1 MFLFGYRVRAG
12 AGAGLP
18 EEWFRRPDRR
28 PVDGGRAAAV
38 GALVP
43 ATGRYAVQ
51 GAQVR
56 AGLELWASRAG
67 TQLVVEDDRS
77 RPARAARVHAELV
90 ERGCQFVRGPD
101 GSDSARAVAAARTG
115 AVVWNHGAAADD
127 VQRLPG
133 VVSVPSPASRYLVAL
148 GRAVAALRPA
158 ATIALV
164 TATGRFARFAREGLE
179 RAGPALGL
187 GILAC
192 FSFRD
197 PPAAVA
203 AAGADAILAC
213 GPVGA
218 EVVLFRALARL
229 APSTLRGGV
238 SPGLAAFP
246 ALLGGDP
253 EGLLAP
259 VQWHPETRMSPELG
273 PSSAELIADARASAL
288 GELDDLLRRLRARS
302 RYRPP
307 AGPQPFGRALEPS
320 APRTPARRCQLSEA
334 RTCYRHRPPALA
346 QSRMCGTLQ
355 KPSAIRC
362 SPRWR
367 TSRTYPS
374 PSCAPQC
381 EQREGRASVPAGSL
395 TPPAPQRE
403 PRIAHGTMCSIR
415 QKTARRAPAGS

>member
-1 MFLFGYRVRAG
+1 MLSFGVPARAG
-12 AGAGLP
+12 PGGAPTRGVVPPAGPQAAR
-18 EEWFRRPDRR
+18 E
-28 PVDGGRAAAV
+28 GRADSV

-67 TQLVVEDDRS
+67 TRLVVEDDRS
-77 RPARAARVHAELV
+77 QPARSARLHAELV
-90 ERGCQFVRGPD
+90 ERGCRFVLGPY
-101 GSDSARAVAAARTG
+101 GSDSARAVAAARPG

-133 VVSVPSPASRYLVAL
+133 VVSVPFPASRYLVAL
-148 GRAVAALRPA
+148 GRAVAALRAA

-179 RAGPALGL
+179 RAAPALGL

-229 APSTLRGGV
+229 APGTLRGGV

-259 VQWHPETRMSPELG
+259 VQWHPETRTSPQLG
-273 PSSAELIADARASAL
+273 PSSAELVADARASAL
-288 GELDDLLRRLRARS
+288 GELDYVAAPGVCGRAHRRPLPRARTGRPTGHGPATAHDDLLRRLRTRS
-302 RYRPP
+302 RYRPAARP
-307 AGPQPFGRALEPS
+307 PPFGRALEPS
-320 APRTPARRCQLSEA
+320 APRTPDRRSQLNEA
-334 RTCYRHRPPALA
+334 RAFRLLLSRLDEGRLRVLHLRPH
-346 QSRMCGTLQ
+346 GELQ
-355 KPSAIRC
+355 AREDDPSAAGAGH
-362 SPRWR
+362 PRR
-367 TSRTYPS
+367 
-374 PSCAPQC
+374 
-381 EQREGRASVPAGSL
+381 
-395 TPPAPQRE
+395 
-403 PRIAHGTMCSIR
+403 
-415 QKTARRAPAGS
+415 

>member
-1 MFLFGYRVRAG
+1 
-12 AGAGLP
+12 
-18 EEWFRRPDRR
+18 
-28 PVDGGRAAAV
+28 
-38 GALVP
+38 VP

-67 TQLVVEDDRS
+67 ARLVLEDDRS
-77 RPARAARVHAELV
+77 QPSRAARLHAELV
-90 ERGCQFVRGPD
+90 ERGCQFVLGPY
-101 GSDSARAVAAARTG
+101 GSDSARAVAAVRPG
-115 AVVWNHGAAADD
+115 AVAAVRPGAVIWNHGAAADD

-133 VVSVPSPASRYLVAL
+133 VVSVPSPASRYLIAL

-164 TATGRFARFAREGLE
+164 TATGRFAGFAREGLE
-179 RAGPALGL
+179 RAAPTLGV

-192 FSFRD
+192 FSFSD

-213 GPVGA
+213 GPLRA

-259 VQWHPETRMSPELG
+259 VQWHPQTRTSPELG
-273 PSSAELIADARASAL
+273 PSSAELAADARASAL
-288 GELDDLLRRLRARS
+288 GELDYLAAQAYATALIADRCLELGPDDPLSAARRLRTTTFFGAFELDPATGLQRGHRLSVIRWHRAR
-302 RYRPP
+302 
-307 AGPQPFGRALEPS
+307 Q
-320 APRTPARRCQLSEA
+320 QLLLTEA
-334 RTCYRHRPPALA
+334 R
-346 QSRMCGTLQ
+346 
-355 KPSAIRC
+355 
-362 SPRWR
+362 
-367 TSRTYPS
+367 
-374 PSCAPQC
+374 
-381 EQREGRASVPAGSL
+381 
-395 TPPAPQRE
+395 
-403 PRIAHGTMCSIR
+403 
-415 QKTARRAPAGS
+415 